1 APRASGAAAADVCAG
16 AREPARDRL
25 DARIHSDAVV
35 SRAPDADA
43 AARRARA
50 VHRLDVLLRRVGAEG
65 ALPGDPRAPAVRRG
79 GARTVRQRAAAAR
92 SDRPRAVAD

>member
-1 APRASGAAAADVCAG
+1 RGAARRVRAEQPRAAGDAADAAPRASGAAAADVCAG

-25 DARIHSDAVV
+25 DARIDSDAVV

-79 GARTVRQRAAAAR
+79 G
-92 SDRPRAVAD
+92 